1 MTQEASMQKP
11 NGLLG
16 LLLDVYDKPV
26 AVRIGTTLV
35 KIAWVNS
42 QPDCFVLEL
51 DPAEME
57 DAVEALV
64 LDSVTAVKA
73 RSLVGQTGPEWT

>member
-1 MTQEASMQKP
+1 MTQEASIQKP
-11 NGLLG
+11 SGLLG

-26 AVRIGTTLV
+26 AVRIGSTLV

-42 QPDCFVLEL
+42 QPDCVVLEL

-57 DAVEALV
+57 GAVEALV
-64 LDSVTAVKA
+64 LDSVTAAKA
-73 RSLVGQTGPEWT
+73 RSLVGQTGLERT